1 MGLAAMLAVACTAPE
16 AVVDMEAETAAL
28 RATAQAYHDAAANED
43 TEALVDLYAPDAV
56 MYPPDLPA
64 VEGIDAVR
72 EYAGGFTSV
81 PGIQIQLDL
90 VEVVV
95 SPGADMGY
103 TLGTGTIIMDGPD
116 GEPVTEHVRDF
127 HVWTKN
133 AAGEWK
139 LVVDIWNSPVPL
151 EEPVG

>member
-1 MGLAAMLAVACTAPE
+1 MLAVACAPPE
-16 AVVDMEAETAAL
+16 AVVDMEVETAAL
-28 RATAQAYHDAAANED
+28 RATAQAYHDAATGMD

-64 VEGIDAVR
+64 VEGIDAVG
-72 EYAGGFTSV
+72 EYASGFTSV
-81 PGIQIQLDL
+81 PGIQIHLEL
-90 VEVVV
+90 VDVVV
-95 SPGADMGY
+95 SSGAGMGY

-116 GEPVTEHVRDF
+116 GEPMTEHVRDF

-151 EEPVG
+151 DEPIG